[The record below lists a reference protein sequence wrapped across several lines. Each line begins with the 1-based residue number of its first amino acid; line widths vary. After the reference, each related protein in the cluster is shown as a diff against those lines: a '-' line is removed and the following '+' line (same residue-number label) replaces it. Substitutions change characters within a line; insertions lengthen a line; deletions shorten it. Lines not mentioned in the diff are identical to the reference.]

1 MDTESKATKLHYIPG
16 CIKWK
21 KSINTPAKK
30 DQCSLCINYHP
41 GSEEV
46 KRELQEKFDIH
57 VGEKEKVRELK
68 NESKKK
74 AMEDASIHCATF
86 DLQQVMYL
94 PMSRES
100 SIFYKR
106 RLPNYNFTFY
116 NISNKDCHCFLWD

>member
-1 MDTESKATKLHYIPG
+1 M
-16 CIKWK
+16 
-21 KSINTPAKK
+21 
-30 DQCSLCINYHP
+30 
-41 GSEEV
+41 
-46 KRELQEKFDIH
+46 KRELQGKFDIH

-74 AMEDASIHCATF
+74 NMEDASILCATF

-106 RLPNYNFTFY
+106 RLSNYNLTFY
-116 NISNKDCHCFLWD
+116 NISNKDCHFFLWYET